1 MTLGTASTQTPR
13 TADQAGVARIVMIV
27 AACMVA
33 FAIVFPRSATAI
45 FLIPTIVAF
54 GVWVVRPQWR
64 GATLPLSGLALALI
78 GFAAWSQ
85 LSAIWSVAPMASLTK
100 PLFLIAGAIGL
111 TALFDLARRCEREML
126 AAVAHGILL
135 GFLGGAALV
144 SIEIVTD
151 QAITRWFM
159 NTFGKLREGYDKH
172 LVMKDGVVVHV
183 SDGNI
188 NRRATMVTMLI
199 VPAGLLL
206 ATFTAGR
213 ARRLGLALL
222 VAVCAI
228 FLAASTHQSSQAAIL
243 AGAIAFGLAQ
253 VSALWASRA
262 IAVAWCASCVLIVPL
277 VLFLHNAN
285 LHKNNAVFNSA
296 RHRVV
301 IWNATAEGV
310 KKAPLLGIG
319 ADATAKQ
326 TEIRTKAEEAS
337 GTIVKDG
344 AYDVTT
350 ARHAH
355 NVFLQVWYELGAVG
369 AVMFMLAGLAALG
382 LCMKAPARAQPYL
395 LAQFAIVS
403 GMIAFSFSIWQ
414 LWLQG
419 AIGLGILGLLI
430 AVSSLEKLATP
441 SDRQQGI

>member
-1 MTLGTASTQTPR
+1 VTLGTASTESRR
-13 TADQAGVARIVMIV
+13 TVDQDGLRRIVIIV
-27 AACMVA
+27 AACLVA

-45 FLIPTIVAF
+45 FLIPAVASF
-54 GVWVVRPQWR
+54 GAWVTRPQWR
-64 GATLPLSGLALALI
+64 AAGLPLSGLALALI
-78 GFAAWSQ
+78 GFAAWSL
-85 LSAIWSVAPMASLTK
+85 LSASWSVAPLASLTK
-100 PLFLIAGAIGL
+100 PLFLIAGVIGL
-111 TALFDLARRCEREML
+111 TALFDLARRCEPDML

-135 GFLGGAALV
+135 GFFGGAALV
-144 SIEIVTD
+144 SIEILTD
-151 QAITRWFM
+151 QAITQWFM

-206 ATFTAGR
+206 ATVTGGR
-213 ARRLGLALL
+213 AKRLGITLL

-228 FLAASTHQSSQAAIL
+228 LLAASTHQSSQVAIL

-253 VSALWASRA
+253 VSALWTSRA
-262 IAVAWCASCVLIVPL
+262 ISVAWCASCLLIVPL

-326 TEIRTKAEEAS
+326 TEIRMKAEEAS

-344 AYDVTT
+344 TYDVTT

-382 LCMKAPARAQPYL
+382 LCMKAPAIAQPYL
-395 LAQFAIVS
+395 LAQFATVS

-419 AIGLGILGLLI
+419 AIGLGLMGLLI
-430 AVSSLEKLATP
+430 AISIREKLATP